1 MGFVF
6 GDSYGGVQQAAQTQ
20 ANSDRSFLLSLLAAG
35 QQAQRMA
42 LDQQNI
48 EAARAQSSYQF
59 GAQLDQANQDRA
71 LREEMGLMQLDQA
84 DEKLAKTQEIAA
96 QKIAAMQD
104 MVKQKAL
111 EAHNEKVSQADS
123 IGPEVASRFAELVNK
138 NKDAAEKYQRAQKD
152 ALQLDM
158 EMSAMESQNFIRR
171 SKDDKAVFEPG
182 NPSDSAQRATA
193 DRINEQF
200 RKKRLAL
207 QQAMEDAKKTD
218 QEFKQHMR
226 VILGAGFIPSNDALI
241 YPKTGQVF
249 PIKNSQPVPRRYN
262 PATGTLE

>member
-1 MGFVF
+1 MGYVF

-20 ANSDRSFLLSLLAAG
+20 ANSDRNFLLSLLAAG

-42 LDQQNI
+42 LDQHNT
-48 EAARAQSSYQF
+48 EAARAQNLYQF
-59 GAQLDQANQDRA
+59 GAQLDQANQERA

-104 MVKQKAL
+104 TVRQKAL
-111 EAHNEKVSQADS
+111 DTHNEKVAQADT
-123 IGPEVASRFAELVNK
+123 IGPEVASRFAELINK
-138 NKDAAEKYQRAQKD
+138 NKEAADKYSRAEKD
-152 ALQLDM
+152 AMQLDI
-158 EMSAMESQNFIRR
+158 EMAAMESQNLIRR
-171 SKDDKAVFEPG
+171 SKSDRMVFEPG

-207 QQAMEDAKKTD
+207 QQAMEEAEKTD
-218 QEFKQHMR
+218 QEFKQHTR
-226 VILGAGFIPSNDALI
+226 VILGAGFVPLNDALI

-249 PIKNSQPVPRRYN
+249 KLPNSQPVPRRYN